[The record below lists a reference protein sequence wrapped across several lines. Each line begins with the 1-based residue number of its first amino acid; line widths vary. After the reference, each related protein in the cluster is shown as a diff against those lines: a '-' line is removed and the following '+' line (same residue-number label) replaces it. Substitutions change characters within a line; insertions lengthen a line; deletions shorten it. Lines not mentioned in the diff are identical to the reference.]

1 MAGLVNLTTLSAAFK
16 TKYGKLADDTF
27 DSSTPLQA
35 RIKIVN
41 DFVGSTYVEAIPTG
55 FAGSVGAGSIPEA
68 NAEPMVQSSFSAK
81 KVYGRMKIDREALY
95 ASKGNEGAFVE
106 LLSYQTAATVKSY
119 ARFAEFILMGDGTG
133 KLGTIAS
140 GGVSGSNPYVLTI
153 STGTWLEANFE
164 EKDYVNIGTGSNDMF
179 EITAVDPANKQIT
192 VNRISGSKVPA
203 AADDIFM
210 QGSENNVPQGIK
222 GVCDATSSTKY
233 GVNVGRRWQA
243 TQVDASGVGLSVDL
257 MNQAVL
263 ELRRKCGQNPKMIL
277 TSYTQY
283 RKFQALLEDQKR
295 YDMVTIQSRRGNY
308 GPNLNG
314 TVSFSGLQYLT
325 TTGAIPV
332 LESRFCEEDRMYFL
346 NDDYI
351 KQVRRKGFGW
361 FDDDGTVIMRI
372 ADSDAFEAR
381 YGGYYENYI
390 IPSFQAR
397 IDNLAV

>member
-1 MAGLVNLTTLSAAFK
+1 
-16 TKYGKLADDTF
+16 
-27 DSSTPLQA
+27 
-35 RIKIVN
+35 
-41 DFVGSTYVEAIPTG
+41 
-55 FAGSVGAGSIPEA
+55 
-68 NAEPMVQSSFSAK
+68 
-81 KVYGRMKIDREALY
+81 
-95 ASKGNEGAFVE
+95 
-106 LLSYQTAATVKSY
+106 
-119 ARFAEFILMGDGTG
+119 
-133 KLGTIAS
+133 
-140 GGVSGSNPYVLTI
+140 
-153 STGTWLEANFE
+153 
-164 EKDYVNIGTGSNDMF
+164 
-179 EITAVDPANKQIT
+179 
-192 VNRISGSKVPA
+192 
-203 AADDIFM
+203 
-210 QGSENNVPQGIK
+210 
-222 GVCDATSSTKY
+222 
-233 GVNVGRRWQA
+233 
-243 TQVDASGVGLSVDL
+243 
-257 MNQAVL
+257 
-263 ELRRKCGQNPKMIL
+263 MIL

-332 LESRFCEEDRMYFL
+332 LESRFCDEDRMYFL

-361 FDDDGTVIMRI
+361 FDDDGTVIMRM